1 MPDSKQLR
9 VLLVDDHA
17 VVREG
22 YKRLLEWE
30 KSISV
35 IGEADGGQ
43 DAYRLFSERRPDVV
57 VMDISL
63 PGMSGIEVMRRMLMR
78 APDAKVLIFSMHE
91 DEVFASQ
98 ALQAGA
104 RGYLTKSSAPEV
116 LVRAVQA
123 VAQDQLYIDRKVMER
138 LARRRQGGEN
148 ALQRLSAREFEV
160 FRLLAIGQT
169 IAQIS
174 ETLNL
179 SWKTVANYQSILRQ
193 KLGVQSAVQ
202 MAWLAI
208 SQGLIGNRN

>member
-1 MPDSKQLR
+1 M
-9 VLLVDDHA
+9 LVDDHC

-22 YKRLLEWE
+22 YKRLLERE
-30 KSISV
+30 ASISV
-35 IGEADGGQ
+35 IGEAGGGP
-43 DAYRLFSERRPDVV
+43 DAYRLFNEHRPDVV

-91 DEVFASQ
+91 DAVFASQ

-104 RGYLTKSSAPEV
+104 RGYITKSSAPEI
-116 LVRAVQA
+116 LVKAVQA
-123 VAQDQLYIDRKVMER
+123 VALDQLYVDSGISQK
-138 LARRRQGGEN
+138 LAAQRRGCEN
-148 ALQRLSAREFEV
+148 ALKLLSAREFEI

-179 SWKTVANYQSILRQ
+179 SWKTVANYQSIVKQ

-202 MAWLAI
+202 LAWLAI